1 MEPSGGKLGIV
12 GASGFIGGV
21 LSDLA
26 GSHGWSVVGFSRRP
40 RNPAGSVSEWR
51 EWSGRPD
58 VSGLDALVNLAGE
71 SIAQR
76 WTASNRKLFHES
88 RVGVTETLVSAIAE
102 AGQGPRVL
110 VNGSAVGI
118 YGDRG
123 DEMLTDQAEPGAGY
137 LADLCVEWESTAMPL
152 RDRGVVVS
160 LLRTGIVL
168 GRGGDAWERMK
179 KVFSLGLG
187 GRFGSGCQ
195 WMPWIHVDDLAGGI
209 LHAIQHQLDGPLN
222 GVAPEPERNK
232 DFTEKL
238 AKSLSRPAFVHAPE
252 WGLKVGLGEFGGAL
266 LASQR
271 AVPEA
276 LLDSGF
282 RFRFPSLES
291 ALAELC

>member
-1 MEPSGGKLGIV
+1 MESSGGKLGIV

-26 GSHGWSVVGFSRRP
+26 GSQGWSVVGFSRRP

-51 EWSGRPD
+51 AWSDRPD

-76 WTASNRKLFHES
+76 WTANNRKLFRES
-88 RVGVTETLVSAIAE
+88 RVGVTETLVSAMVG
-102 AGQGPRVL
+102 AGQGPGVL

-123 DEMLTDQAEPGAGY
+123 DERLTDQAEPGVGY
-137 LADLCVEWESTAMPL
+137 LADLCLDWERAASPL

-187 GRFGSGCQ
+187 GRFGTGCQ
-195 WMPWIHVDDLAGGI
+195 WMPWVHVDDLAAGI
-209 LHAIQHQLDGPLN
+209 LHAIQHQLGGPLN

-238 AKSLSRPAFVHAPE
+238 AKSLNRPAFMHAPG
-252 WGLKVGLGEFGGAL
+252 WGLKLGLGEFGGAL

-271 AVPEA
+271 AVPAA
-276 LLDSGF
+276 LLDNGF
-282 RFRFPSLES
+282 RFRFPSLDS